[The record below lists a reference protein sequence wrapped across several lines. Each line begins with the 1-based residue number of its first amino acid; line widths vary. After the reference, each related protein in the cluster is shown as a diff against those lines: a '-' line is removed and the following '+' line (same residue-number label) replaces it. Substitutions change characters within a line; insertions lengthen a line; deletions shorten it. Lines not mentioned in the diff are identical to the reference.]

1 MVRPGYS
8 RCLPDAPSWVGMRQD
23 RHATP
28 FALELLKEHRNGKSV
43 EELSRETGIPA
54 ERIEMRLAAATAFLK
69 RTTEGG
75 RISA

>member
-1 MVRPGYS
+1 MLQLGWEGI
-8 RCLPDAPSWVGMRQD
+8 DMRQD

-54 ERIEMRLAAATAFLK
+54 ERIEMRLAAAAAFLK
-69 RTTEGG
+69 RTSEGG
-75 RISA
+75 PISA